1 MSIKFGKTERK
12 ALIALI
18 ESAPEDDDECADEL
32 LALAVGL
39 VEQRAKWT
47 VVGQCRSGPN
57 RGLVACLGMFSTE
70 RDAKTAAAS
79 FALDKANDIRWATLA
94 APVHHCTAAKLHQ
107 LFKPERGVDARL
119 TEIRES
125 VSAWQKQ
132 RECELLE
139 WEASLTED
147 EKAAL
152 DERIEAV
159 TEME

>member
-32 LALAVGL
+32 LALAVSL

-47 VVGQCRSGPN
+47 VVGQCRSGPS

-79 FALDKANDIRWATLA
+79 FALDKANDIRWATLV